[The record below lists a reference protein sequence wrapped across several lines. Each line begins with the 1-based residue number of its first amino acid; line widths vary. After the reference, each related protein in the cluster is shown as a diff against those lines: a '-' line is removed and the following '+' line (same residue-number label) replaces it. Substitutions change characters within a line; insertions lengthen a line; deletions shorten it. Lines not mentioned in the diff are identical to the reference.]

1 LEPIG
6 YSEARILSMPS
17 KESIIEP
24 PKKIIHIE
32 WRELWAY
39 RDLFLVL
46 AWRDISVRYKQTL
59 LGVLWVILQPVMTMA
74 VFTFIFNRM
83 AGIESGDGTPY
94 PVFLYTGLLLWQYF
108 SSTVNNSA
116 QSMVAN
122 ASLIQKVYFPRLIIP
137 ATSVTT
143 AFVDL
148 AVSSAI
154 LVLMMAY
161 YGFMPQLVGVA
172 IIPLL
177 LLIVTFTA
185 LGVGLFL
192 ASLNVKYRDVRYALP
207 FFINIGLYITP
218 VIYPASMLDK
228 YPVVKTLFLCLNPM
242 AGVINGA
249 RAGLLGRS
257 PIEWGALAVSLFV
270 GIVYFLLGLLYF
282 RRTESYFADIA

>member
-1 LEPIG
+1 
-6 YSEARILSMPS
+6 MPS

-24 PKKIIHIE
+24 PKKFIHIE
-32 WRELWAY
+32 WREFWAY
-39 RDLFLVL
+39 RDLFLVM

-59 LGVLWVILQPVMTMA
+59 LGVLWIILQPVMTMA

-94 PVFLYTGLLLWQYF
+94 PIFLYTGLLLWQYF

-154 LVLMMAY
+154 LVVMMAY

-185 LGVGLFL
+185 LGIGLFL

-207 FFINIGLYITP
+207 FFINIGFYVTP
-218 VIYPASMLDK
+218 VIYPAAMLDK

-242 AGVINGA
+242 ASVINGA
-249 RAGLLGRS
+249 RTGLLGRS
-257 PIEWGALAVSLFV
+257 TIEWDTLAVSLFV
-270 GIVYFLLGLLYF
+270 SIIYFLFGLFYF